1 MKLYSHSF
9 KDGEAIPGKNSFAV
23 YDPENRI
30 RLSDNLNPHLA
41 WEDVPA
47 GTQALVLLCHDPDV
61 PTSAEDVNQPG
72 KTVPASLLRADFY
85 HWSLLNIP
93 AGQGEIIEGTQSSGI
108 SARGKQGPS
117 APGGL
122 IHGINDYTA
131 WFAGDESM
139 AGTYYGYDGPC
150 PPWNDELVH
159 HYIFTLYAIPMPTL
173 NVEGELTGANVRRAL
188 ENSNVLATATLTG
201 IYTLN
206 PDVSV

>member
-1 MKLYSHSF
+1 MIQKTAFVYLITSTHTL
-9 KDGEAIPGKNSFAV
+9 PGKMCLQAHRRWCFFATILMFQPV
-23 YDPENRI
+23 QKMLINRENRSGVSAAY
-30 RLSDNLNPHLA
+30 RFLS
-41 WEDVPA
+41 
-47 GTQALVLLCHDPDV
+47 LVAVEHSGD
-61 PTSAEDVNQPG
+61 
-72 KTVPASLLRADFY
+72 
-85 HWSLLNIP
+85 
-93 AGQGEIIEGTQSSGI
+93 QGEIIEGAQSSGI

-122 IHGINDYTA
+122 THGINDYTA

-159 HYIFTLYAIPMPTL
+159 HYIFTLYAIPMPAL
-173 NVEGELTGANVRRAL
+173 NVEGELTGTNVRRAL

>member
-1 MKLYSHSF
+1 M
-9 KDGEAIPGKNSFAV
+9 
-23 YDPENRI
+23 
-30 RLSDNLNPHLA
+30 
-41 WEDVPA
+41 PA
-47 GTQALVLLCHDPDV
+47 GTQSLVLLCHDPDV

-72 KTVPASLLRADFY
+72 KTVPTSLPRADFY

-93 AGQGEIIEGTQSSGI
+93 ADQGEIIEGAQSSGI
-108 SARGKQGPS
+108 SARGKPGPS

-122 IHGINDYTA
+122 THGINDYTA

-206 PDVSV
+206 PDVKI